1 MRITPSRAPSAAQ
14 NSSDCA
20 RRYCVTRPGLI
31 IPDTA
36 QITTAPRTGSGR
48 SANNPARKRIV
59 SSAIS
64 ALTRKAAGD
73 FAPLRSAAP
82 DAESPPVTV

>member
-1 MRITPSRAPSAAQ
+1 MRTTPSSAPSAAQ

-20 RRYCVTRPGLI
+20 RRYCVTRPGSI

-36 QITTAPRTGSGR
+36 QITIAPRIASGR
-48 SANNPARKRIV
+48 SANSPARNRIV

-64 ALTRKAAGD
+64 AVTRKATGD
-73 FAPLRSAAP
+73 FAPTRSAVA
-82 DAESPPVTV
+82 DGDSPPVTV